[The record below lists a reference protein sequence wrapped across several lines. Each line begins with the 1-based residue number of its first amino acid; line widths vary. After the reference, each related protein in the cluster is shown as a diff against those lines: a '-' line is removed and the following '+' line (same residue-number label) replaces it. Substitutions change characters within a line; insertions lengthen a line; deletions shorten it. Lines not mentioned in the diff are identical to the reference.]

1 MWNKRQRGQLQL
13 DLEGHE
19 DVDRWHLD
27 CEHWWKFI
35 RKIRIIPI
43 QSNFGYVKKQT
54 KIKEIIT
61 ANRSTEK
68 CQKKPL
74 QALSKTWSVR
84 KLSVQRSEQ
93 PNLQY
98 LLETSSHP

>member
-35 RKIRIIPI
+35 RKIRIIMI
-43 QSNFGYVKKQT
+43 QSNYG
-54 KIKEIIT
+54 
-61 ANRSTEK
+61 
-68 CQKKPL
+68 
-74 QALSKTWSVR
+74 
-84 KLSVQRSEQ
+84 
-93 PNLQY
+93 
-98 LLETSSHP
+98 